1 MATSRTSL
9 KSIKMKRYFLLIF
22 LIYNYGQ
29 IVAQVPN
36 DLCQDAIP
44 ITLGTTCQ
52 TGATTTAS
60 TSTDPA
66 CIAETIK
73 DVWFQYTPNV
83 SSFVTIKTNAG
94 MDDTLFNDVLTIYT
108 GDCGNLTTVYC
119 FNNDEYGFQGEK
131 ETVFF
136 STSNTYFIRLDGQQK
151 NFGLAAGN
159 FCIDLEN
166 YGNVPPS
173 IPFGDVCNGA
183 IELTTNTDWLP
194 GTNENAGM
202 GTDYPDDLERAR
214 ADVWYEFTPQIGED
228 VSIQV
233 QADFSHHIALY
244 SGLCNNLTLI
254 DKNLQGFDLNV
265 QDLMA
270 NTTYYVQI
278 SGAFSSLEGD
288 FSIKIEDRLADMPP
302 NDICAEAILIETS
315 GMCMDFNNQMAA
327 FSSVQPTCVFYPTA
341 DIWFKYI
348 VPNQDVEGIKINT
361 QADFLHGVA
370 VYGGDCN
377 DLQEVFC
384 DVNSLACEDY
394 LEINHLMAGAT
405 YYIQVMTD
413 ATDFDDLRGSGC
425 LEILDSRQG
434 ENFLPLD
441 LKVSTFCLSE
451 NTAELRI
458 ETNGGVGD
466 YTFYGNTQG
475 EQLSV
480 GSSYFVQVE
489 DAVGCMQAVSGVVDC
504 SNANE
509 CGMFH
514 YLEIQHPTCAT
525 LANGMANINVSGDEA
540 PTFLWSNG
548 ETTPMVSNLAA
559 GSHSVTISRGDGTC
573 SFEVRMDMSG
583 PTPLLVN
590 GRVKDSSEEG
600 VADGSAML
608 LPSGGTPPYT
618 YQWTEGSS
626 TQILQDV
633 PSGDYAFVVL
643 DANSCAYSGTLSVAV
658 NNACPTSRNITLTAA
673 PNTVECLAASEF
685 IVSSS
690 LIASQANMIY
700 KAGARIELKNGFRAV
715 EGADFRAKIEDC
727 SNILA
732 LTDEEERAEIPEE
745 SETET
750 GTFNIYPN
758 PFNQVA
764 FLDFYLKRREQTVSI
779 SLYTPTGQL
788 VKSIMKE
795 EPLEQ
800 GAYQIQLQSGNLV
813 AGVYLVVMKSMDINM
828 VQSLVLMK

>member
-1 MATSRTSL
+1 
-9 KSIKMKRYFLLIF
+9 MKKYFLLIF

-29 IVAQVPN
+29 VAAQVPN
-36 DLCQDAIP
+36 DLCHDAIP
-44 ITLGTTCQ
+44 ITLGTSCQ
-52 TGATTTAS
+52 TGSTTAAS

-73 DVWFQYTPNV
+73 DVWFQYTPNI
-83 SSFVTIKTNAG
+83 SSFVTITTNVG
-94 MDDTLFNDVLTIYT
+94 TDDTLFNDVLSIYT
-108 GDCGNLTTVYC
+108 GDCDNLTTVYC

-136 STSNTYFIRLDGQQK
+136 SASNTYFIRLDGQQK
-151 NFGLAAGN
+151 NFGLTAGD
-159 FCIDLEN
+159 FCIALEN

-183 IELTTNTDWLP
+183 VELTTNTDWLS

-202 GTDYPDDLERAR
+202 GIDYPDDLERTR

-228 VSIQV
+228 VTISV

-244 SGLCNNLTLI
+244 SGLCNDLTLI

-265 QDLMA
+265 QDLTA
-270 NTTYYVQI
+270 NESYYVQI

-288 FSIKIEDRLADMPP
+288 FSIKIEDRLADVPN
-302 NDICAEAILIETS
+302 NDICAEALLIEAS
-315 GMCMDFNNQMAA
+315 GVCMDFNNQMAA
-327 FSSVQPTCVFYPTA
+327 FSGVQPTCVFYPTA

-361 QADFLHGVA
+361 QADFLHGIA
-370 VYGGDCN
+370 VYEGDCSH
-377 DLQEVFC
+377 LQEVFC

-394 LEINHLMAGAT
+394 LEINNLMAGAT

-413 ATDFDDLRGSGC
+413 ATDFDDIRGSGC

-458 ETNGGVGD
+458 ETSGGVGD

-475 EQLSV
+475 EELSV
-480 GSSYFVQVE
+480 GSPYFVQVE
-489 DAVGCMQAVSGVVDC
+489 DAAGCMQAASGVVDC
-504 SNANE
+504 SDANE
-509 CGMFH
+509 CDMFH
-514 YLEIQHPTCAT
+514 YLEVQNPTCAT

-548 ETTPMVSNLAA
+548 ETTPTVSNLAA
-559 GSHSVTISRGDGTC
+559 GSHSITVSNGAGTC
-573 SFEVRMDMSG
+573 SFEVRMDI
-583 PTPLLVN
+583 TAPLPLIIN
-590 GRVKDSSEEG
+590 ARVKDNSEEG
-600 VADGSAML
+600 VADGSAIL

-618 YQWTEGSS
+618 YQWMDGSS
-626 TQILQDV
+626 AQTLEDI
-633 PSGDYAFVVL
+633 PNGDYTFTVI
-643 DANSCAYSGTLSVAV
+643 DANSCAYSGTLSVDI
-658 NNACPTSRNITLTAA
+658 NNACPTSRNITLDAQ

-685 IVSSS
+685 IVASSI
-690 LIASQANMIY
+690 IAGQANMIY
-700 KAGARIELKNGFRAV
+700 KAGNRIELKNGFRAV
-715 EGADFRAKIEDC
+715 EGANFRAKIEDC
-727 SNILA
+727 SNVLA
-732 LTDEEERAEIPEE
+732 LSDEDENAEIREE
-745 SETET
+745 PETET

-779 SLYTPTGQL
+779 DLYTPTGQL
-788 VKSIMKE
+788 VKSVMNE
-795 EPLEQ
+795 EQLEQ
-800 GAYQIQLQSGNLV
+800 GAYQIQLQSADLV
-813 AGVYLVVMKSMDINM
+813 AGVYLVVMKSLDIQM
-828 VQSLVLMK
+828 TQPLVLIR